1 LSRLFANQ
9 QLNSL
14 FNLTNKYK
22 KMAQFSRLEVAQA
35 MKDTGMIPLFFHNDI
50 ELSKKVLKACY
61 DGGAR
66 LMEFTARGDFAHE
79 VFGELTKYAIA
90 ELPGMIMGVGSVT
103 DGAAAS
109 LYMALGANFIVTPV
123 LREDIAIACNR
134 KKVLWSPG
142 CGSLTEIARAEEL
155 GCEIVKLFPGDLY
168 GPKFVKGIKG
178 PQPWTSI
185 MPTGGVSPTKENLS
199 GWFDAGVTC
208 VGMGSQLISKD
219 IIANKDYA
227 KLEKDVKAALA
238 IIEAV
243 RK

>member
-1 LSRLFANQ
+1 
-9 QLNSL
+9 
-14 FNLTNKYK
+14 
-22 KMAQFSRLEVAQA
+22 MAQFTRIEVATA
-35 MKDTGMIPLFFHNDI
+35 MKETGMIPLFFNSDL

-79 VFGELTKYAIA
+79 VFGELTKYAVA
-90 ELPGMIMGVGSVT
+90 ELPGMIMGVGSIT
-103 DGAAAS
+103 DAGAAS

-123 LREDIAIACNR
+123 LREDIALACNR

-142 CGSLTEIARAEEL
+142 CGSLTEIAKAEEL

-168 GPKFVKGIKG
+168 GPNFVKGIKG
-178 PQPWTSI
+178 PCPWTSI
-185 MPTGGVSPTKENLS
+185 MPTGGVAPTEENLS
-199 GWFDAGVTC
+199 GWFNAGVTC
-208 VGMGSQLISKD
+208 VGMGSKLISKD

-227 KLEKDVKAALA
+227 KLEKDVKAALE
-238 IIEAV
+238 IIKAV

>member
-1 LSRLFANQ
+1 
-9 QLNSL
+9 
-14 FNLTNKYK
+14 
-22 KMAQFSRLEVAQA
+22 MAQFSRLEVAQA

-79 VFGELTKYAIA
+79 VFGELTKYAIK

-109 LYMALGANFIVTPV
+109 LYMSLGANFIVTPV
-123 LREDIAIACNR
+123 LREDIAIVCNR

-142 CGSLTEIARAEEL
+142 CGTLTEIARAEEL
-155 GCEIVKLFPGDLY
+155 GCEIVKLFPGDIY
-168 GPKFVKGIKG
+168 GPQFVKGIKG

-185 MPTGGVSPTKENLS
+185 MPTGGVSPNEENLKA
-199 GWFDAGVTC
+199 WFDAGVTC
-208 VGMGSQLISKD
+208 VGMGSQLISKE
-219 IIANKDYA
+219 IILSKDYA
-227 KLEKDVKAALA
+227 KLEKDVKNALE
-238 IIEAV
+238 IVRAV